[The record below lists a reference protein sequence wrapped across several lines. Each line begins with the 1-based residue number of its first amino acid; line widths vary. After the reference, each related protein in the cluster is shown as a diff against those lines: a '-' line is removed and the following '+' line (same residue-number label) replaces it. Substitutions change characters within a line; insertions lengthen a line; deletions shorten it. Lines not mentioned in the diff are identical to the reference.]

1 MGFKLNI
8 GKDGGGGS
16 TGFSLSQSL
25 NMIKAKGMSSQM
37 VGTDV
42 MKDGYYNTV
51 NESGAGS
58 PNNFN
63 AGFRALP
70 ESVQED
76 IKDGMPM
83 NDDGPYMT
91 TAMYQKSCFNVNDPD
106 KDPAEVDSSNE
117 LLRDKDKKIIPDDAK
132 VTKVDVNLG
141 RGGKTKAKQTKRT
154 IRRAA
159 GDDKPNSARY
169 GTGRIGTE
177 TTTEFGDSNK
187 KIKTKLS
194 GTEGFVKSGPKKG
207 MVIEGSVNSVTPR
220 GVNTSSSKP
229 KASMDGL
236 SARARKDEEKDGP
249 TMMYGKKK

>member
-16 TGFSLSQSL
+16 TGFSLKQSL

-58 PNNFN
+58 PSNFN
-63 AGFRALP
+63 KGFESLP
-70 ESVQED
+70 ESVQKN

-83 NDDGPYMT
+83 NDMAYMRDSS
-91 TAMYQKSCFNVNDPD
+91 MLKPEDD
-106 KDPAEVDSSNE
+106 EKKPAEVDKSNE
-117 LLRDKDKKIIPDDAK
+117 LLRDKNQNLIPDDAE
-132 VTKVDVNLG
+132 VTEVNVNLG
-141 RGGKTKAKQTKRT
+141 RGGKTKAQQTKRT
-154 IRRAA
+154 IRRTA

-169 GTGRIGTE
+169 GVGRIGTE
-177 TTTEFGDSNK
+177 TTTKFGDSNK
-187 KIKTKLS
+187 IVTTNLGGSK
-194 GTEGFVKSGPKKG
+194 GFIKSGPKKG
-207 MVIEGSVNSVTPR
+207 MVIEGSVGSVTPR
-220 GVNTSSSKP
+220 GGTSNKP

-236 SARARKDEEKDGP
+236 SDRAKKDKEKDGP
-249 TMMYGKKK
+249 TMMYGGKKK

>member
-16 TGFSLSQSL
+16 TGFSLKQSL

-37 VGTDV
+37 IGTDV

-58 PNNFN
+58 PSNFN
-63 AGFRALP
+63 KGFESLP
-70 ESVQED
+70 ESVQNKIDPEGRAD
-76 IKDGMPM
+76 GAGMPM
-83 NDDGPYMT
+83 NDGLAYKIGD
-91 TAMYQKSCFNVNDPD
+91 
-106 KDPAEVDSSNE
+106 DPAEVDSSNE
-117 LLRDKDKKIIPDDAK
+117 LLRDKDQIIIPDDAK
-132 VTKVDVNLG
+132 VTEVDVNLG

-159 GDDKPNSARY
+159 GDDKSNSDRY

-187 KIKTKLS
+187 KVSTKLAGS
-194 GTEGFVKSGPKKG
+194 SGFVKSGPKKG
-207 MVIEGSVNSVTPR
+207 MVIESSVGSITPR
-220 GVNTSSSKP
+220 GGTTSSKP
-229 KASMDGL
+229 TASTAGL
-236 SARARKDEEKDGP
+236 KSRAKKDEEDGP
-249 TMMYGKKK
+249 TMLYGKKK